1 MHKKLASDLTSL
13 AHAILQMKNKED
25 VFELKQKAYEVY
37 EKLSVLVY
45 IEEYVNNT
53 PNPSKSKEELLSDVL
68 LAEQNRTRIEIEK
81 RDLEI
86 SLLKKETVVYQLEEE
101 LDEIPKFKI
110 PENKIIETKIAD
122 TTVFDSKIIEDTS
135 VKNHLVS
142 PFEKIQVKI
151 EGKNQEKITKE
162 NDKNLDEKI
171 EEIFVKQTEK
181 RTEKK
186 DVVSVKDALNESIN
200 LIPEEKPKKLVVLKA
215 VEEITEQPFDEI
227 ARLLSDPDDASKKDA
242 SKKDTGKN
250 EVENDVKNTDEL
262 KTKTLEEELDG
273 TISVDIM
280 ADLFEKAPVKKSLND
295 FLQSTIQIDLNDRI
309 VFVRH
314 LFNGNQN
321 DFNRV
326 ISQLNTFKTEKEAK
340 NFINK
345 MIKPE
350 YNWSGKEVHEARLFE
365 IIERRFA

>member
-45 IEEYVNNT
+45 IEEYINNT
-53 PNPSKSKEELLSDVL
+53 PNPSKTKQELLSGVL
-68 LAEQNRTRIEIEK
+68 LAEQNRTRGEIEK

-101 LDEIPKFKI
+101 LDEIPKFKT

-142 PFEKIQVKI
+142 PFEKIQEKSQGEI
-151 EGKNQEKITKE
+151 QEKITKE

-171 EEIFVKQTEK
+171 EEVFAKKTKEIA
-181 RTEKK
+181 EKK
-186 DVVSVKDALNESIN
+186 ETISVKEALKEPIN
-200 LIPEEKPKKLVVLKA
+200 LIPEEKPIDLKP
-215 VEEITEQPFDEI
+215 VEEIIEQPFDEI
-227 ARLLSDPDDASKKDA
+227 ARLLSEPN
-242 SKKDTGKN
+242 N
-250 EVENDVKNTDEL
+250 EVENDTGNIEEL

-273 TISVDIM
+273 TISVDVM
-280 ADLFEKAPVKKSLND
+280 ADLFEKAPPKKSLND
-295 FLQSTIQIDLNDRI
+295 FLQSTIKIDLNDRI

-326 ISQLNTFKTEKEAK
+326 ISQLNTFKTEVEAK
-340 NFINK
+340 NFINQ
-345 MIKPE
+345 MIKPD
-350 YNWSGKEVHEARLFE
+350 YNWSGKEMHEARLFE